1 MGAAFRRLR
10 DGFISVYHFQIVLY
24 LAWMCTSVHL
34 SALTILATHLNSH
47 PALKVWRLCGMLVLL
62 VLLLIGLVPTLSNDW
77 GIDHWPG
84 MVDSAT
90 GWVRF
95 FMRFNV

>member
-1 MGAAFRRLR
+1 
-10 DGFISVYHFQIVLY
+10 
-24 LAWMCTSVHL
+24 
-34 SALTILATHLNSH
+34 
-47 PALKVWRLCGMLVLL
+47 MLVLL